1 MIRENNMNQKQVS
14 IYTLGCK
21 VNQYESEAFAEALEE
36 KGYTVLQGGKNS
48 AVCIINTCT
57 VTGESDRKCRQ
68 TIRHA
73 KKDNPDAYIIV
84 TGCFAQISPDAIREI
99 EGVDCI
105 IGNRNKLQVV
115 KMALSSLAGN
125 KENKTS
131 VPSLANATYEE
142 MNVKRS
148 ERTRAYIKIQD
159 GCENNCTY
167 CIIPKARG
175 PIRSRKVEDVLK
187 EAIALVVSGYKEL
200 VLTGIEVA
208 AYGRDLE
215 NEDLLT
221 LLTALNAI
229 DGLERIRL
237 SSIELSFLRP
247 HIIEGIAKL
256 PKVCHHFHLSLQSG
270 CSRTLAAMKRKYNA
284 EMIEKAVHTLR
295 CAMPDVLF
303 SGDIIVGF
311 PTETDEDFEET
322 YALLEKLG
330 LLHMHVFSYSKR
342 PGTPAAE
349 MKNVSSGEAIKARS
363 QRLIALDEE
372 NHRAVQCKYAPIGS
386 THKVLFETNEDG
398 VWTGHTANFLE
409 IAVKTENDLHNEIK
423 TVEIIGFLGKKL
435 LGKLIQAIDK

>member
-1 MIRENNMNQKQVS
+1 MNEKQIS

-21 VNQYESEAFAEALEE
+21 VNQYESEAFAEALEGE
-36 KGYTVLQGGKNS
+36 GYTVLQGGKDS

-73 KKDNPDAYIIV
+73 ISDNPGAYIIV
-84 TGCFAQISPDAIREI
+84 TGCFAQISPNAIQAM
-99 EGVDCI
+99 GNVDCI

-115 KMALSSLAGN
+115 TMALNALKGQRTSLSAISELN
-125 KENKTS
+125 DAE
-131 VPSLANATYEE
+131 YEE
-142 MNVKRS
+142 MKVKRS

-187 EAIALVVSGYKEL
+187 EAKELIASGYKEL

-215 NEDLLT
+215 NADLLT
-221 LLTALNAI
+221 LLTKLNSLE
-229 DGLERIRL
+229 GLERIRL

-247 HIIEGIAKL
+247 HIIEGIANL

-270 CSRTLAAMKRKYNA
+270 CSRTLASMKRKYNVD
-284 EMIEKAVHTLR
+284 MIRKSVESLR
-295 CAMPDVLF
+295 THMPDVLF

-311 PTETDEDFEET
+311 PTETDEDFNET
-322 YALLEKLG
+322 YSLLSELT
-330 LLHMHVFSYSKR
+330 LLHMHVFSYSRR
-342 PGTPAAE
+342 PGTPAAN
-349 MKNVSSGEAIKARS
+349 MKNVSTPAEIKERS
-363 QRLIALDEE
+363 KKLISLDEE
-372 NHRAVQCKYAPIGS
+372 NRQKVYCQMAPIGS
-386 THKVLFETNEDG
+386 KHKVLFETNENG
-398 VWTGHTANFLE
+398 IWQGHTENFME
-409 IAVKTENDLHNEIK
+409 IFVASEEDLNNTIR
-423 TVEIIGFLGKKL
+423 TVEIVGFMDKKL
-435 LGKLIQAIDK
+435 LGKLI